1 MNPQFQWTQ
10 ELKSCAYANSAT
22 GAEQEKKD
30 LNLYEQFWRLSCCHY
45 IILPEASVRT
55 RTVISGLQGRSS
67 SIKLQKQRA
76 YNGTRTRTACVE
88 GRCAIHSH
96 YICKCSF
103 SKFARPPELLGI
115 SVGKYKEALGIRKIG
130 EEWITAFF
138 AQGGKGHYT
147 ANMRNLVLLE
157 GGVASAV
164 YARILIRRRKKYK

>member
-88 GRCAIHSH
+88 GRCAIHS
-96 YICKCSF
+96 
-103 SKFARPPELLGI
+103 LLGI